1 MKNKKRKLAAIY
13 TALVL
18 FANLGVEFLLEK
30 FDFGRGKNIDESYSY
45 YNPSYFTLDEEE
57 IFFDNEFDKN
67 ESQNTE
73 IYEKGLDLECLLNQ
87 FDNVSDE
94 TLEYWYEDSCKEYD
108 ESNKTFTDDKN
119 NFEEQNPNNKNK
131 RKKS

>member
-13 TALVL
+13 AAIILVFRL
-18 FANLGVEFLLEK
+18 GIDFLVEKFNLGK
-30 FDFGRGKNIDESYSY
+30 RKNITESYSD
-45 YNPSYFTLDEEE
+45 YNPHYFTLDEEE
-57 IFFDNEFDKN
+57 LSFDAEFDRD

-73 IYEKGLDLECLLNQ
+73 INEKGLYLECLLNQ

-119 NFEEQNPNNKNK
+119 NFEEQNPNNKTK